1 MSSYISKVIGFFI
14 VLYALILPSA
24 MMNAFADN
32 DASTE
37 KTYTDSNN
45 KTDNIGVS
53 VNRLNKKFLNS
64 TTNKN
69 DDIQKSD
76 DISEP
81 DTPNSI
87 ARHLQTAGNML
98 SSSPS
103 ELAEQAKSYALGKLN
118 SSINSEAQKWL
129 SQFGTARIN
138 LSVDKKGTL
147 ENSALDILFPV
158 YDNKADWLLFSQVGY
173 RNKDSRNTLNF
184 GLGGRYFQ
192 NNWMYGL
199 NTFFDHDFTGKNR
212 RLGLGG
218 EIWGDYLKLSA
229 NTYYRLSD
237 WQHSRDHKDY
247 YERPANGYD
256 INGEFF
262 LPAYPNLGAK
272 LTYEQYF
279 GDNVTLFNRDTK
291 QKNPSLA
298 KLGLTYTPIPLVT
311 MGVDYKQG
319 GSGHTETQFLANLNY
334 RLGVPLSV
342 QLSPDNVASMRTLAG
357 SRYDLV
363 ERNYNIVLD
372 HKKKQ
377 SAQLFLDNQIVG
389 YSHELREG
397 ITANIVSDTPVKQID
412 WSASRAFEQQGGKL
426 SPMTGKTTSVTF
438 PKYSPDG
445 NDNYSI
451 EAVALLEN
459 NQKLGP
465 VRMSVIVR
473 PFVVKKAEADTSYI
487 TPAGPLPASG
497 KDKDAYTIT
506 PVITFDTPVG
516 SPVKNATIDD
526 VQWITEPPAGD
537 ASGLKL
543 SWEKPETTKTDE
555 NGKLKAVTLTSTKP
569 QQNVKVYLQMGDADK
584 EKQLVG
590 TVSFGEDTARFHV
603 NSIQVEPKDKTL
615 TADGQAYTYTALVLD
630 GNNQP
635 VKKQKIDKV
644 HWDHDK
650 EDKTKLDLKGGD
662 TTDGEGKLTAKLTSS
677 KPVDDVMV
685 TLSIEGNTD
694 NPAKAD
700 KAVSFKQAKV
710 QLELLDADSNVVHS
724 PILAHEIY
732 TLKVVAQDDSSN
744 PETNKKVT
752 WPQNLPLNV
761 TLRPASSITDGHGEA
776 TATLTSTKDQTVDIT
791 VSVEDVGEQ
800 KKTVEFTWP
809 TITLQPPSPK
819 EGVIAD
825 GKKGYQ
831 FTASVDGADGKPYT
845 GQAIKFEWQLTLP
858 HGAVPNETIFS
869 NKSELTV
876 GKLEVQLKST
886 QINPQPVHDAKV
898 CLTIVDAPQ
907 PPESTSCK
915 IVSFD
920 PLPVDF
926 AIESVEVHRVEILGS
941 FQPFESNKP
950 LRGNGSDTYEYR
962 AKIVH
967 KGKKEAVS
975 NHKFSGVTWSHDHE
989 KIEVSDFPEPQGRS
1003 STTDP
1008 DGYLYATL
1016 KSKVGIDQ
1024 VKVKL
1029 TMPDVLGGGDVSKDT
1044 EKDNI
1049 INFKT
1054 VPQFVGLYLFNQHDP
1069 SVNKFV
1075 SVQGSPYNFFDSL
1088 RGELR
1093 KSPTEPLVDINS
1105 GDKIDYDIDPEPHPP
1120 FSGIVSFTNKDKGI
1134 LQFMSNGEAKITANV
1149 NKNNGAKYVYQYIT
1163 RPGRYLKALSE
1174 QYAKSYPINDTN
1186 YCENSEDKNLIV
1198 KTLNRYELLSPG
1210 EGVSLSEEFKNAY
1223 SWGLFYGF
1231 KGVTPENAR
1240 FKAIRI
1246 SDLHVEPS
1254 NLIAY
1259 DAVLGKLLPD
1269 TSTPNGIMT
1278 AYIICKAS

>member
-229 NTYYRLSD
+229 NAYYRLSD

-516 SPVKNATIDD
+516 APVKNATIDD

-650 EDKTKLDLKGGD
+650 KDKTKLDLKGGD

-700 KAVSFKQAKV
+700 KAVSFMAANIGLIHEPKSSKA
-710 QLELLDADSNVVHS
+710 LTYDSYTYTATINDASGEPEKNKTVEWK
-724 PILAHEIY
+724 LQQEISGV
-732 TLKVVAQDDSSN
+732 TLTPVTTT
-744 PETNKKVT
+744 TNKDGIVT
-752 WPQNLPLNV
+752 
-761 TLRPASSITDGHGEA
+761 AK
-776 TATLTSTKDQTVDIT
+776 LTSTTPAQNVIVT
-791 VSVEDVGEQ
+791 VSVDG
-800 KKTVEFTWP
+800 KTKPAPPVNFQWP
-809 TITLQPPSPK
+809 TITAVNVLPPSS
-819 EGVIAD
+819 GAVAGD
-825 GKKGYQ
+825 KKGYQ
-831 FTASVDGADGKPYT
+831 FTANVVGIDGTTPYT
-845 GQAIKFEWQLTLP
+845 GKDIKFQWQLQLP
-858 HGAVPNETIFS
+858 QGAATDETKLLHEVTDNQ
-869 NKSELTV
+869 NKTWT
-876 GKLEVQLKST
+876 VQLTST
-886 QINPQPVHDAKV
+886 QTQPTPVEGAKV
-898 CLTIVDAPQ
+898 CLAIADAPSVKRCSE
-907 PPESTSCK
+907 P
-915 IVSFD
+915 VSFEV
-920 PLPVDF
+920 PTEDF
-926 AIESVEVHRVEILGS
+926 EIAKVEVINPTPTLE
-941 FQPFESNKP
+941 
-950 LRGNGSDTYEYR
+950 GNGTDKYQYRALIVKKSGGKYANHRFKDVNWSRDHEQIDKQKFPQPEWDLSDT
-962 AKIVH
+962 
-967 KGKKEAVS
+967 
-975 NHKFSGVTWSHDHE
+975 
-989 KIEVSDFPEPQGRS
+989 
-1003 STTDP
+1003 TDGG
-1008 DGYLYATL
+1008 GYLYATL
-1016 KSKVGIDQ
+1016 KSHVGVDN
-1024 VKVKL
+1024 VKVTL
-1029 TMPDVLGGGDVSKDT
+1029 TMPGGGLPKSADQPVT
-1044 EKDNI
+1044 FEA
-1049 INFKT
+1049 
-1054 VPQFVGLYLFNQHDP
+1054 VPQPVGIYVYYKKNGQIKAG
-1069 SVNKFV
+1069 KFFKE
-1075 SVQGSPYNFFDSL
+1075 QEKPYNSFETL

-1093 KSPTEPLVDINS
+1093 ISADKRIFEDKDNVVYSSDNNVTEINS
-1105 GDKIDYDIDPEPHPP
+1105 DGVIQFNWFGVATLTAKVIKSSGEKYTYTYKTHIQRIFASMGEAYTAPSPLSDDKNCEHLSPNP
-1120 FSGIVSFTNKDKGI
+1120 SFTPIFSDLVSSG
-1134 LQFMSNGEAKITANV
+1134 NGTA
-1149 NKNNGAKYVYQYIT
+1149 
-1163 RPGRYLKALSE
+1163 
-1174 QYAKSYPINDTN
+1174 
-1186 YCENSEDKNLIV
+1186 
-1198 KTLNRYELLSPG
+1198 
-1210 EGVSLSEEFKNAY
+1210 LSEEFKNSYEFGIFNSYKDIYENTAKFKMKQQANSGY
-1223 SWGLFYGF
+1223 S
-1231 KGVTPENAR
+1231 
-1240 FKAIRI
+1240 I
-1246 SDLHVEPS
+1246 
-1254 NLIAY
+1254 Y
-1259 DAVLGKLLPD
+1259 DAVSGTMIQPETNDDTAAVVCKLREKP
-1269 TSTPNGIMT
+1269 
-1278 AYIICKAS
+1278 

>member
-32 DASTE
+32 DASAE

-53 VNRLNKKFLNS
+53 VNSLNKKFLNS
-64 TTNKN
+64 TTNKK
-69 DDIQKSD
+69 DTIQKNE

-103 ELAEQAKSYALGKLN
+103 QLAEQAKSYALGKLN
-118 SSINSEAQKWL
+118 STVNNEAQKWL

-138 LSVDKKGTL
+138 FALDKKGKL
-147 ENSALDILFPV
+147 ENSAFDILFPL

-184 GLGGRYFQ
+184 GLGSRYFQ

-397 ITANIVSDTPVKQID
+397 ITANIASDTPVKEIK
-412 WSASRAFEQQGGKL
+412 WSVSAAFKDHGGKL

-438 PKYSPDG
+438 PKYSSVDK
-445 NDNYSI
+445 DNYSI
-451 EAVALLEN
+451 YALALLEN
-459 NQKLGP
+459 NQTLGP
-465 VRMSVIVR
+465 VKMSVIVR
-473 PFVVKKAEADTSYI
+473 PFVVKKAEAGTSYI

-516 SPVKNATIDD
+516 TPVKNATIDD
-526 VQWITEPPAGD
+526 VKWITEPPAGD
-537 ASGLKL
+537 TSGLKL

-555 NGKLKAVTLTSTKP
+555 NGKLQAVTLTSTKP

-603 NSIQVEPKDKTL
+603 DKDIIYVEPKGKTL
-615 TADGQAYTYTALVLD
+615 TADGHQAYTYTALVLD

-635 VKKQKIDKV
+635 VKGQKIDKV
-644 HWDHDK
+644 QWDHDK
-650 EDKTKLDLKGGD
+650 DKTGLEWTSKGD
-662 TTDGEGKLTAKLTSS
+662 TTDKEGKLTATLTSS
-677 KPVDDVMV
+677 KSVDNVMV

-694 NPAKAD
+694 KSAKAE
-700 KAVSFKQAKV
+700 KPVSFQQANV
-710 QLELLDADSNVVHS
+710 QLKLLNADSEEVKS
-724 PILAHEIY
+724 PILVHEIY
-732 TLKVVAQDDSSN
+732 TLKVIAQVDSSN
-744 PETNKKVT
+744 PETNKNVT
-752 WPQNLPLNV
+752 WPKNLPPNV
-761 TLRPASSITDGHGEA
+761 TLMPTSSITNGLGEA
-776 TATLTSTKDQTVDIT
+776 TATLTSTKAQTVDVT
-791 VSVEDVGEQ
+791 VSVKDVGE
-800 KKTVEFTWP
+800 KSMIGGVKFKWP
-809 TITLQPPSPK
+809 TIKPPLAISPTHGVVAGDK
-819 EGVIAD
+819 EGY
-825 GKKGYQ
+825 K
-831 FTASVDGADGKPYT
+831 FTANVKGADGTTPYT
-845 GQAIKFEWQLTLP
+845 GKRIKFKWQTQPDDLDNKVTLSQP
-858 HGAVPNETIFS
+858 GEVTAGS
-869 NKSELTV
+869 D
-876 GKLEVQLKST
+876 GKLEVQLTST
-886 QINPQPVHDAKV
+886 QTEPNPVENAKV
-898 CLTIVDAPQ
+898 CLAIVEGPPQ
-907 PPESTSCK
+907 STVCSEP
-915 IVSFD
+915 VSFEV
-920 PLPVDF
+920 PTEDF
-926 AIESVEVHRVEILGS
+926 EIAEVKVINPTSTLE
-941 FQPFESNKP
+941 
-950 LRGNGSDTYEYR
+950 GNGTDKYQYR
-962 AKIVH
+962 ALIV
-967 KGKKEAVS
+967 KKSGGKYA
-975 NHKFSGVTWSHDHE
+975 NHRFKDVNWNRDHRQIDEEKFP
-989 KIEVSDFPEPQGRS
+989 KPEWDSPK
-1003 STTDP
+1003 TDG

-1016 KSKVGIDQ
+1016 KSNVGVDN
-1024 VKVKL
+1024 VKVTL
-1029 TMPDVLGGGDVSKDT
+1029 TMPGGGPPKDADQPVT
-1044 EKDNI
+1044 
-1049 INFKT
+1049 FKA
-1054 VPQFVGLYLFNQHDP
+1054 VPQQVGVYVYYKENGQIKASRFFKEQE
-1069 SVNKFV
+1069 K
-1075 SVQGSPYNFFDSL
+1075 PYNAFENIQ
-1088 RGELR
+1088 GELR
-1093 KSPTEPLVDINS
+1093 I
-1105 GDKIDYDIDPEPHPP
+1105 
-1120 FSGIVSFTNKDKGI
+1120 
-1134 LQFMSNGEAKITANV
+1134 
-1149 NKNNGAKYVYQYIT
+1149 
-1163 RPGRYLKALSE
+1163 
-1174 QYAKSYPINDTN
+1174 
-1186 YCENSEDKNLIV
+1186 SEDKSIV
-1198 KTLNRYELLSPG
+1198 EDTDKVEYISEHKFSTPIDKSNGVIYFLGFGITTLTAHVEKQNKEKYTYTYTTNMRRYFKSYAPDFPNPSSVTDNNNCEKATPIPSTTP
-1210 EGVSLSEEFKNAY
+1210 VSSDLVASNKGTSLYDEFKNVYA
-1223 SWGLFYGF
+1223 WGLLSNYNYIDDTDAKF
-1231 KGVTPENAR
+1231 KVKINATDDTYELYDTVSGKIIMADANT
-1240 FKAIRI
+1240 KA
-1246 SDLHVEPS
+1246 LVVCKQEP
-1254 NLIAY
+1254 
-1259 DAVLGKLLPD
+1259 
-1269 TSTPNGIMT
+1269 
-1278 AYIICKAS
+1278 

>member
-1 MSSYISKVIGFFI
+1 MSSYISRVIGFFI

-64 TTNKN
+64 TINKN
-69 DDIQKSD
+69 DDIQKNE

-98 SSSPS
+98 SSSPA

-158 YDNKADWLLFSQVGY
+158 YDNKAEWLLFSQVGY

-184 GLGGRYFQ
+184 GVGGRYFQ

-516 SPVKNATIDD
+516 APVKNATIDD

-603 NSIQVEPKDKTL
+603 NSIQVEPKETL
-615 TADGQAYTYTALVLD
+615 TADGTQAYTYTALVLD

-635 VKKQKIDKV
+635 VKGQKIDKV
-644 HWDHDK
+644 QWEHDK
-650 EDKTKLDLKGGD
+650 KDKTGLRWKSRGD
-662 TTDGEGKLTAKLTSS
+662 TTDEEGKLTAELISS
-677 KPVDDVMV
+677 DPVKDVMV
-685 TLSIEGNTD
+685 TLSIEGHTD
-694 NPAKAD
+694 KLVKAD
-700 KAVSFKQAKV
+700 KAVSFKLAKV
-710 QLELLDADSNVVHS
+710 RLEPLTDG
-724 PILAHEIY
+724 PILVYETY
-732 TLKVVAQDDSSN
+732 TLKVTAKDASGN

-752 WPQNLPLNV
+752 WPQGV
-761 TLRPASSITDGHGEA
+761 TLTPASSITDGNGQA
-776 TATLTSTKDQTVDIT
+776 TATLTRTQAQIVDFT
-791 VSVEDVGEQ
+791 VSVEDVGESN
-800 KKTVEFTWP
+800 KTSVEFKWP
-809 TITLQPPSPK
+809 PINLQTPSPK
-819 EGVIAD
+819 EGVVVGD
-825 GKKGYQ
+825 KKGYQ
-831 FTASVDGADGKPYT
+831 FTANVVGIDGKPYT
-845 GQAIKFEWQLTLP
+845 GKEITFEWQLELP
-858 HGAVPNETIFS
+858 KGSDTTQTKLPVT
-869 NKSELTV
+869 
-876 GKLEVQLKST
+876 GKLSAGSGTLITTLTSNQTE
-886 QINPQPVHDAKV
+886 PRPVEGAKV
-898 CLTIVDAPQ
+898 CLAIADAPSVKKCSE
-907 PPESTSCK
+907 PVNFELPAPDFEIDTKPIITTPSSNPLKGDGTDYVTYK
-915 IVSFD
+915 ALIVKKD
-920 PLPVDF
+920 QNGKTEPLKKYIFSNVSWT
-926 AIESVEVHRVEILGS
+926 IESDHSKIKELKLIPNYVDKE
-941 FQPFESNKP
+941 
-950 LRGNGSDTYEYR
+950 YETD
-962 AKIVH
+962 
-967 KGKKEAVS
+967 KE
-975 NHKFSGVTWSHDHE
+975 
-989 KIEVSDFPEPQGRS
+989 
-1003 STTDP
+1003 
-1008 DGYLYATL
+1008 GYLIATL
-1016 KSKVGIDQ
+1016 KSSDSVGVDN

-1029 TMPDVLGGGDVSKDT
+1029 TVSNSKKSDSADS
-1044 EKDNI
+1044 KPI
-1049 INFKT
+1049 S
-1054 VPQFVGLYLFNQHDP
+1054 FVAIEQPAGLYLFN
-1069 SVNKFV
+1069 VNDKNTNHFFKE
-1075 SVQGSPYNFFDSL
+1075 QERPYNAIATSQ

-1093 KSPTEPLVDINS
+1093 TLENQPIATDKEDKVTYDYEQTGVIYQAETPDTFQIFNFGKAKAKANLETRYGAKRIYIYQINIRRYFTLMSQYDPYYSGSYKITCESVPDQHIFTPTTEDLEKS
-1105 GDKIDYDIDPEPHPP
+1105 G
-1120 FSGIVSFTNKDKGI
+1120 KGI
-1134 LQFMSNGEAKITANV
+1134 
-1149 NKNNGAKYVYQYIT
+1149 
-1163 RPGRYLKALSE
+1163 P
-1174 QYAKSYPINDTN
+1174 
-1186 YCENSEDKNLIV
+1186 
-1198 KTLNRYELLSPG
+1198 
-1210 EGVSLSEEFKNAY
+1210 LSEEFKKPY
-1223 SWGLFYGF
+1223 YWGLFDHLPEEGTNKEKLAKFQFSTSQSPRYSVYD
-1231 KGVTPENAR
+1231 GVTGEIGVPPE
-1240 FKAIRI
+1240 
-1246 SDLHVEPS
+1246 SE
-1254 NLIAY
+1254 LI
-1259 DAVLGKLLPD
+1259 VLV
-1269 TSTPNGIMT
+1269 
-1278 AYIICKAS
+1278 CKVPQHIE

>member
-1 MSSYISKVIGFFI
+1 MSSYTSKVIGFFI

-64 TTNKN
+64 TINKN
-69 DDIQKSD
+69 DDIQKNE

-98 SSSPS
+98 SSSPA

-184 GLGGRYFQ
+184 GVGGRYFQ

-229 NTYYRLSD
+229 NAYYRLSD

-516 SPVKNATIDD
+516 APVKNATIDD

-590 TVSFGEDTARFHV
+590 TVSFGEDTSRFHV
-603 NSIQVEPKDKTL
+603 NSIQVEPKETL
-615 TADGQAYTYTALVLD
+615 TADGTQAYTYTALVLD

-650 EDKTKLDLKGGD
+650 KDKKDKTGLRWKSRGD
-662 TTDGEGKLTAKLTSS
+662 TTDEEGKLTAELTSS
-677 KPVDDVMV
+677 EQVDDVMV
-685 TLSIEGNTD
+685 TLSIEGHTD
-694 NPAKAD
+694 KLVKAD
-700 KAVSFKQAKV
+700 KAVSF
-710 QLELLDADSNVVHS
+710 DAANVNLRLSKAS
-724 PILAHEIY
+724 PILVHDTY
-732 TLKVVAQDDSSN
+732 TLTVIAKDANDK

-752 WPQNLPLNV
+752 WSQGV
-761 TLRPASSITDGHGEA
+761 TLTPASSITDGHGEA
-776 TATLTSTKDQTVDIT
+776 TATLTSTEEQTVDVT
-791 VSVEDVGEQ
+791 VSVEDVGEY
-800 KKTVEFTWP
+800 KTSVEFKWP

-819 EGVIAD
+819 EGVVADGIKSYQFIANVVVDAD
-825 GKKGYQ
+825 GK
-831 FTASVDGADGKPYT
+831 TSYT
-845 GQAIKFEWQLTLP
+845 GKDIQFKWQLKLP
-858 HGAVPNETIFS
+858 QDAVQGKTHLLHEVTDNQ
-869 NKSELTV
+869 NKTWTA
-876 GKLEVQLKST
+876 QLAST
-886 QINPQPVHDAKV
+886 QTQPNPVEGAKV
-898 CLTIVDAPQ
+898 CLAIVGAPSKAPVCSEPVSFEVPTEDFEIAKVEIINPTPTLEGNGTDKYQYRALIVKKGTTQKYGNHSFKDVKWQRDHQINEKELPQ
-907 PPESTSCK
+907 PEWP
-915 IVSFD
+915 
-920 PLPVDF
+920 
-926 AIESVEVHRVEILGS
+926 
-941 FQPFESNKP
+941 
-950 LRGNGSDTYEYR
+950 
-962 AKIVH
+962 
-967 KGKKEAVS
+967 
-975 NHKFSGVTWSHDHE
+975 
-989 KIEVSDFPEPQGRS
+989 S
-1003 STTDP
+1003 SKTDGG
-1008 DGYLYATL
+1008 GYLYATL
-1016 KSKVGIDQ
+1016 KSHVG
-1024 VKVKL
+1024 VNNVNVTL
-1029 TMPDVLGGGDVSKDT
+1029 TMPDKNGKPLSEVADKLVS
-1044 EKDNI
+1044 
-1049 INFKT
+1049 F
-1054 VPQFVGLYLFNQHDP
+1054 VPQTQQALLYVYNRYDEKLANRVFSEPH
-1069 SVNKFV
+1069 
-1075 SVQGSPYNFFDSL
+1075 PYNFFDSL
-1088 RGELR
+1088 YAELR
-1093 KSPTEPLVDINS
+1093 TNQNQPF
-1105 GDKIDYDIDPEPHPP
+1105 DKKELIYQEE
-1120 FSGIVSFTNKDKGI
+1120 NKDSKYEPIDIGPDNKGPI
-1134 LQFMSNGEAKITANV
+1134 SLRASGRVTVKAIITKSDGRIYWYKYDMNLVNNLFLNVKTSQPGPLYHRVQDNVTCENLDSDPSIEEPSSLSKEDVMSSYGVYTLGYEFKNIYNWGMFHYYPDV
-1149 NKNNGAKYVYQYIT
+1149 QKNNIKIKIKEKDIYQIY
-1163 RPGRYLKALSE
+1163 
-1174 QYAKSYPINDTN
+1174 D
-1186 YCENSEDKNLIV
+1186 
-1198 KTLNRYELLSPG
+1198 
-1210 EGVSLSEEFKNAY
+1210 SLSEKIDPSESANGLLVCIYYNA
-1223 SWGLFYGF
+1223 
-1231 KGVTPENAR
+1231 N
-1240 FKAIRI
+1240 I
-1246 SDLHVEPS
+1246 DH
-1254 NLIAY
+1254 
-1259 DAVLGKLLPD
+1259 
-1269 TSTPNGIMT
+1269 
-1278 AYIICKAS
+1278 

>member
-32 DASTE
+32 DASAE

-98 SSSPS
+98 SSSPA

-229 NTYYRLSD
+229 NAYYRLSD

-516 SPVKNATIDD
+516 APVKNATIDD

-543 SWEKPETTKTDE
+543 SWEKPETTNTDE

-603 NSIQVEPKDKTL
+603 NSIQVEPKETL
-615 TADGQAYTYTALVLD
+615 TADGTQAYTYTALVLD

-644 HWDHDK
+644 QWEHDK
-650 EDKTKLDLKGGD
+650 KDKTGLDLKGGD
-662 TTDGEGKLTAKLTSS
+662 TTNEEGKLTATLTSS
-677 KPVDDVMV
+677 EPVDNVMV

-694 NPAKAD
+694 KPAKA
-700 KAVSFKQAKV
+700 KEVSFTAADIVLTHKPKSSHA
-710 QLELLDADSNVVHS
+710 LIYDSYTYTATINDASG
-724 PILAHEIY
+724 
-732 TLKVVAQDDSSN
+732 N
-744 PETNKKVT
+744 PEKNKTVEWKLQQEISGVRLKPVTTTTNKDGIVT
-752 WPQNLPLNV
+752 
-761 TLRPASSITDGHGEA
+761 AK
-776 TATLTSTKDQTVDIT
+776 LTSTTPAPAQNVIVT
-791 VSVEDVGEQ
+791 VSVDG
-800 KKTVEFTWP
+800 KTKPAPPVNFQWP
-809 TITLQPPSPK
+809 TITAVNVLPPSS
-819 EGVIAD
+819 GAVAGD
-825 GKKGYQ
+825 KKGYQ
-831 FTASVDGADGKPYT
+831 FTASVDGADGKLYT
-845 GQAIKFEWQLTLP
+845 GNDIQFKWQLQLP
-858 HGAVPNETIFS
+858 QGAATDETKLLHEVTDNQ
-869 NKSELTV
+869 NKAWT
-876 GKLEVQLKST
+876 VQLTST
-886 QINPQPVHDAKV
+886 QTQPKPVENAKV
-898 CLTIVDAPQ
+898 CLAIADAPSVKKCSE
-907 PPESTSCK
+907 P
-915 IVSFD
+915 VSFEV
-920 PLPVDF
+920 PMEDF
-926 AIESVEVHRVEILGS
+926 EIAEVKVINPTPTLE
-941 FQPFESNKP
+941 
-950 LRGNGSDTYEYR
+950 GNGTDKYQYR
-962 AKIVH
+962 ALIV
-967 KGKKEAVS
+967 KKSGGKSGGKYANHSFKDVKWQRDHQINEKELPQ
-975 NHKFSGVTWSHDHE
+975 
-989 KIEVSDFPEPQGRS
+989 PEWTS
-1003 STTDP
+1003 SKTDGG
-1008 DGYLYATL
+1008 GYLYATL
-1016 KSKVGIDQ
+1016 KSHVGVND
-1024 VKVKL
+1024 VNVTL
-1029 TMPDVLGGGDVSKDT
+1029 TMPDKNGKPLPAEVADKLVSFVPKPQKAVMYAYNKYD
-1044 EKDNI
+1044 EKLANRV
-1049 INFKT
+1049 FSE
-1054 VPQFVGLYLFNQHDP
+1054 PH
-1069 SVNKFV
+1069 
-1075 SVQGSPYNFFDSL
+1075 PYNFFGSL
-1088 RGELR
+1088 NGELR
-1093 KSPTEPLVDINS
+1093 AASNPQKPFDKTELSYSLGNNNS
-1105 GDKIDYDIDPEPHPP
+1105 DYPFIVEIGSDKKGP
-1120 FSGIVSFTNKDKGI
+1120 IVFRAPGSQTIK
-1134 LQFMSNGEAKITANV
+1134 ATIT
-1149 NKNNGAKYVYQYIT
+1149 KPDGRIELYKYNISLG
-1163 RPGRYLKALSE
+1163 RPIIFNTGQPNDGS
-1174 QYAKSYPINDTN
+1174 SYSIYHGIND
-1186 YCENSEDKNLIV
+1186 
-1198 KTLNRYELLSPG
+1198 
-1210 EGVSLSEEFKNAY
+1210 GVSCDSVLMNGMSTASLSIKDVKSSYGENTLGAEFKNLLN
-1223 SWGLFYGF
+1223 WGVFYGHSADII
-1231 KGVTPENAR
+1231 GNLVTIKVKTETGGINGPY
-1240 FKAIRI
+1240 AIYNSI
-1246 SDLHVEPS
+1246 TDQIDGPS
-1254 NLIAY
+1254 
-1259 DAVLGKLLPD
+1259 D
-1269 TSTPNGIMT
+1269 TSGLLVCTNE
-1278 AYIICKAS
+1278 

>member
-1 MSSYISKVIGFFI
+1 MSSYISRVIGFFI

-64 TTNKN
+64 TINKN
-69 DDIQKSD
+69 DDIQKNE

-98 SSSPS
+98 SSSPA

-118 SSINSEAQKWL
+118 SSISSEAQKWL

-158 YDNKADWLLFSQVGY
+158 YDNKAEWLLFSQVGY

-184 GLGGRYFQ
+184 GVGGRYFQ

-516 SPVKNATIDD
+516 APVKNATIDD

-603 NSIQVEPKDKTL
+603 NSIQVEPKETL
-615 TADGQAYTYTALVLD
+615 TADGTQAYTYTALVLD

-635 VKKQKIDKV
+635 VKGQKIDKV
-644 HWDHDK
+644 QWEHDK
-650 EDKTKLDLKGGD
+650 KDKTGLDLKGGD
-662 TTDGEGKLTAKLTSS
+662 TTNEEGKLTATLTSS
-677 KPVDDVMV
+677 EPVDNVMV

-694 NPAKAD
+694 KPAKA
-700 KAVSFKQAKV
+700 KEVSFTAADIVLTHKPKSSHA
-710 QLELLDADSNVVHS
+710 LIYDSYTYTATINDASG
-724 PILAHEIY
+724 
-732 TLKVVAQDDSSN
+732 N
-744 PETNKKVT
+744 PEKNKTVEWKLQQEISGVTLTPVTTTTNKDGIVT
-752 WPQNLPLNV
+752 
-761 TLRPASSITDGHGEA
+761 AK
-776 TATLTSTKDQTVDIT
+776 LTSTTPAQNVIVT
-791 VSVEDVGEQ
+791 VSVDG
-800 KKTVEFTWP
+800 KTKPAPPVNFQWP
-809 TITLQPPSPK
+809 TITAVNVLPPSS
-819 EGVIAD
+819 GAVAGD
-825 GKKGYQ
+825 KKGYQ
-831 FTASVDGADGKPYT
+831 FTANVVGIDGTTPYT
-845 GQAIKFEWQLTLP
+845 GKDIKFQWQLQLP
-858 HGAVPNETIFS
+858 QGAATDETKLLHEVTDNQ
-869 NKSELTV
+869 NKTWT
-876 GKLEVQLKST
+876 VQLTST
-886 QINPQPVHDAKV
+886 QTQPTPVEGAKV
-898 CLTIVDAPQ
+898 CLAIADAPSVKRCSE
-907 PPESTSCK
+907 P
-915 IVSFD
+915 VSFEV
-920 PLPVDF
+920 PTEDF
-926 AIESVEVHRVEILGS
+926 EIAKVEVINPTPTLE
-941 FQPFESNKP
+941 
-950 LRGNGSDTYEYR
+950 GNGTDKYQYR
-962 AKIVH
+962 ALIV
-967 KGKKEAVS
+967 KKSGGKYANHSFKDVKWQRDHQINEKELPQ
-975 NHKFSGVTWSHDHE
+975 
-989 KIEVSDFPEPQGRS
+989 PEWTS
-1003 STTDP
+1003 SKTDGG
-1008 DGYLYATL
+1008 GYLYATL
-1016 KSKVGIDQ
+1016 KSHVGVND
-1024 VKVKL
+1024 VNVTL
-1029 TMPDVLGGGDVSKDT
+1029 TMPDKNGKPLPAEVADKLVSFVPKPQKAVMYAYNKYD
-1044 EKDNI
+1044 EKLANRV
-1049 INFKT
+1049 FSE
-1054 VPQFVGLYLFNQHDP
+1054 PH
-1069 SVNKFV
+1069 
-1075 SVQGSPYNFFDSL
+1075 PYNFFDSL
-1088 RGELR
+1088 NGELR
-1093 KSPTEPLVDINS
+1093 AASNPQKPFDKTELSYSLENNNS
-1105 GDKIDYDIDPEPHPP
+1105 EYPFVVEIGSDKKGP
-1120 FSGIVSFTNKDKGI
+1120 IVFRAPGSQTIK
-1134 LQFMSNGEAKITANV
+1134 ATIT
-1149 NKNNGAKYVYQYIT
+1149 KPDGRIELYKYNISLG
-1163 RPGRYLKALSE
+1163 RPIVFNTGQPNDGS
-1174 QYAKSYPINDTN
+1174 SYSIYHGINDGVSCDSVLMNGMST
-1186 YCENSEDKNLIV
+1186 
-1198 KTLNRYELLSPG
+1198 
-1210 EGVSLSEEFKNAY
+1210 VSLSIKDVKSSYGENTLGAEFKNLLN
-1223 SWGLFYGF
+1223 WGVFHGHSADIIGNL
-1231 KGVTPENAR
+1231 VTIKVKTETGGINGPY
-1240 FKAIRI
+1240 AIYNSI
-1246 SDLHVEPS
+1246 TDQIDGPS
-1254 NLIAY
+1254 
-1259 DAVLGKLLPD
+1259 D
-1269 TSTPNGIMT
+1269 TSGLLVCTNE
-1278 AYIICKAS
+1278 

>member
-32 DASTE
+32 DASAE

-64 TTNKN
+64 TANKK
-69 DDIQKSD
+69 DTIQKNE

-118 SSINSEAQKWL
+118 STVNNEAQKWL

-138 LSVDKKGTL
+138 FALDKKGKL
-147 ENSALDILFPV
+147 ENSAFDILFPL

-262 LPAYPNLGAK
+262 LPSYPNLGAK

-397 ITANIVSDTPVKQID
+397 ITANIASDTPVKEIK
-412 WSASRAFEQQGGKL
+412 WSVSAAFKDHGGKL

-438 PKYSPDG
+438 PKYSSVDK
-445 NDNYSI
+445 DNYSI
-451 EAVALLEN
+451 HALALLEN
-459 NQKLGP
+459 NQTLGP
-465 VRMSVIVR
+465 VKMSVIVR
-473 PFVVKKAEADTSYI
+473 PFVVKKAEAGTSYI
-487 TPAGPLPASG
+487 TPTGPLPASG

-516 SPVKNATIDD
+516 APVKNATIDD
-526 VQWITEPPAGD
+526 VKWITEPPAGD

-555 NGKLKAVTLTSTKP
+555 NGKLQAVTLTSTKP

-603 NSIQVEPKDKTL
+603 NSIQVEPKDKTQ
-615 TADGQAYTYTALVLD
+615 TADGHQAYTYTALVLD

-635 VKKQKIDKV
+635 VKGQKIDKV
-644 HWDHDK
+644 QWAHDK
-650 EDKTKLDLKGGD
+650 EDKTKLGWKSRGD
-662 TTDGEGKLTAKLTSS
+662 TTDKEGKLTAELISS
-677 KPVDDVMV
+677 EPVKDVMV

-694 NPAKAD
+694 KSAKAD
-700 KAVSFKQAKV
+700 KAVSFAQANV
-710 QLELLDADSNVVHS
+710 QLELSKAS
-724 PILAHEIY
+724 PILVHDTY
-732 TLKVVAQDDSSN
+732 TLTVIAKDASDN
-744 PETNKKVT
+744 FETNKKVT
-752 WPQNLPLNV
+752 WPQNLPPNV
-761 TLRPASSITDGHGEA
+761 TLTPASSITDGNGQA
-776 TATLTSTKDQTVDIT
+776 TATLTSTQAQTVDVT
-791 VSVEDVGEQ
+791 VSVEDVGE
-800 KKTVEFTWP
+800 KNMSGVEFKWP
-809 TITLQPPSPK
+809 TIKTPLAISPTHGVVAGDK
-819 EGVIAD
+819 EGY
-825 GKKGYQ
+825 K
-831 FTASVDGADGKPYT
+831 FTANVKGADGTTPYT
-845 GQAIKFEWQLTLP
+845 GKRIKFKWQTQPDDLDNKVTLSQP
-858 HGAVPNETIFS
+858 GEVTAGS
-869 NKSELTV
+869 D
-876 GKLEVQLKST
+876 GKLEVQLTST
-886 QINPQPVHDAKV
+886 QTEPNPVENAKV
-898 CLTIVDAPQ
+898 CLAIVGAP
-907 PPESTSCK
+907 STSTVCSEP
-915 IVSFD
+915 VSFEVPTED
-920 PLPVDF
+920 FEIAKVEVYDVKISGSKKPFDPNNPIEGNGKDEYLYRALIVKKGTTQAYGNHSFKGVEWYKDHGQINEKELPLP
-926 AIESVEVHRVEILGS
+926 EW
-941 FQPFESNKP
+941 
-950 LRGNGSDTYEYR
+950 T
-962 AKIVH
+962 
-967 KGKKEAVS
+967 
-975 NHKFSGVTWSHDHE
+975 
-989 KIEVSDFPEPQGRS
+989 S
-1003 STTDP
+1003 SKTDGG
-1008 DGYLYATL
+1008 GYLYATL
-1016 KSKVGIDQ
+1016 KSYVGVND
-1024 VKVKL
+1024 VNVTL
-1029 TMPDVLGGGDVSKDT
+1029 TMPDKNGKPLPEEVADKLVSFVPKPQKAVMYAYNQYN
-1044 EKDNI
+1044 EK
-1049 INFKT
+1049 
-1054 VPQFVGLYLFNQHDP
+1054 
-1069 SVNKFV
+1069 VNKHFNEPY
-1075 SVQGSPYNFFDSL
+1075 PYNFFSSL
-1088 RGELR
+1088 NGELR
-1093 KSPTEPLVDINS
+1093 AEPDKPFTKTELSYSFELGESVYGNGMIDLGPNNKGPISFHGRGS
-1105 GDKIDYDIDPEPHPP
+1105 GKIKAI
-1120 FSGIVSFTNKDKGI
+1120 
-1134 LQFMSNGEAKITANV
+1134 ITKQDGRIYLYEYNIKPV
-1149 NKNNGAKYVYQYIT
+1149 
-1163 RPGRYLKALSE
+1163 RYLVYGADFLIS
-1174 QYAKSYPINDTN
+1174 QMSGYRTINDDST
-1186 YCENSEDKNLIV
+1186 CRLAGFSDISIQDV
-1198 KTLNRYELLSPG
+1198 KSSY
-1210 EGVSLSEEFKNAY
+1210 GVSTIGHEFKNIND
-1223 SWGLFYGF
+1223 WGVFHDYPDI
-1231 KGVTPENAR
+1231 KKTIED
-1240 FKAIRI
+1240 KKEI
-1246 SDLHVEPS
+1246 SIKVLEIASETEGPYVIYNSLAEKTDDSTSATGL
-1254 NLIAY
+1254 LIC
-1259 DAVLGKLLPD
+1259 
-1269 TSTPNGIMT
+1269 T
-1278 AYIICKAS
+1278 AMH